1 MDKVK
6 QRIPAITGM
15 NRRPVTSPL
24 SGIMALMCKK
34 SKRSETTSKSMPAP
48 NQRFGEAFFICGA
61 FLMCILSCILD
72 ARSSDRTGAS
82 PFPRIIATHCTRRQ
96 KGIGNRGIC
105 RYFRRCGM
113 VSVDLLCG
121 CLSPLVRVAK
131 CPCSLERDTGK
142 PRLSKYTTG
151 CLYKSSVSDLLLCEQ
166 KRKRQHGAAASLRTT
181 HPLIVAGH
189 ALLSFLLKRGMLPLS
204 VLYSLLRLRGGL

>member
-6 QRIPAITGM
+6 HMHPAITGM

-34 SKRSETTSKSMPAP
+34 IKRSETTSKSMPAP
-48 NQRFGEAFFICGA
+48 NQRFGEALFICGA

-72 ARSSDRTGAS
+72 ARSSDRTAAS
-82 PFPRIIATHCTRRQ
+82 PFPRIIAAHCIRRQ
-96 KGIGNRGIC
+96 KGIGNREMC
-105 RYFRRCGM
+105 RYVRRCGM

-131 CPCSLERDTGK
+131 CPCSLGHDTGK
-142 PRLSKYTTG
+142 PCPFKYIRD
-151 CLYKSSVSDLLLCEQ
+151 VPLLLW
-166 KRKRQHGAAASLRTT
+166 
-181 HPLIVAGH
+181 
-189 ALLSFLLKRGMLPLS
+189 
-204 VLYSLLRLRGGL
+204 